1 MSELIVIY
9 EDGTWEA
16 YECASR
22 VDRKRKLRELSLNGS
37 GKRIEYW
44 KRTAQDGETLEES
57 E

>member
-1 MSELIVIY
+1 MIY

>member
-9 EDGTWEA
+9 DDGTWEA

-22 VDRKRKLRELSLNGS
+22 VDRKAKLRELRER

-44 KRTAQDGETLEES
+44 KRTAQDGETIEEG